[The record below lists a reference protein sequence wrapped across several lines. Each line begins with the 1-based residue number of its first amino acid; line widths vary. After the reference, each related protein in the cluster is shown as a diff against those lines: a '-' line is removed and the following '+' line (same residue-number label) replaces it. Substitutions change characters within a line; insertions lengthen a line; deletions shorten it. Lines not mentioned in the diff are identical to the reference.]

1 MRFRSHQSWFPREI
15 DFPREYEDASARSE
29 KLGRAVIADGV
40 STAIFSR
47 MWAQLL
53 TRTAVAN
60 PPPVTDDAKR
70 AANPAEVWDDERH
83 AEADE

>member
-1 MRFRSHQSWFPREI
+1 MRFRSHQSWFPKEI

-47 MWAQLL
+47 TWAQLL

-60 PPPVTDDAKR
+60 PPPITDDAGLMSW
-70 AANPAEVWDDERH
+70 VGDLQ
-83 AEADE
+83 